1 MNEKELKNSIE
12 IFAHKIK
19 NPVHSAIINLDV
31 LKMKLQ
37 KQKVDQKILKH
48 VEIAVTEVERI
59 NRIVQSYFD
68 YLNLTDKERSKKKLD
83 KLLS

>member
-12 IFAHKIK
+12 ILAHKIK